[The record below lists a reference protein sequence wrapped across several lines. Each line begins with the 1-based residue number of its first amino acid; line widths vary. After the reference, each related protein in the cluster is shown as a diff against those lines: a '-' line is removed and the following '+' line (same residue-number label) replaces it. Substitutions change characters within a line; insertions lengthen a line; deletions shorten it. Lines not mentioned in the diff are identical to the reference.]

1 MQKKLKNILINLGL
15 LGVVFFI
22 MLLFHAVFIAG
33 PFRAQEYEEKLF
45 VDAFAERY
53 QLSNVELMNRFAL
66 DEIYYVVSADSSLY
80 AFNSS
85 YTKVY
90 KHDFV
95 DKNKVVDLATNM
107 GFKDTDI
114 KYGVF
119 ADEIV
124 FSLEKSSRVV
134 MVDLVSLE
142 IVFE

>member
-1 MQKKLKNILINLGL
+1 
-15 LGVVFFI
+15 
-22 MLLFHAVFIAG
+22 
-33 PFRAQEYEEKLF
+33 
-45 VDAFAERY
+45 
-53 QLSNVELMNRFAL
+53 MNRFAL
-66 DEIYYVVSADSSLY
+66 DEIYYVVSADSFLY

-95 DKNKVVDLATNM
+95 DKNKVVNLAVDM

-124 FSLEKSSRVV
+124 FSLEKSSK
-134 MVDLVSLE
+134 LTHSE
-142 IVFE
+142 SISSIIT